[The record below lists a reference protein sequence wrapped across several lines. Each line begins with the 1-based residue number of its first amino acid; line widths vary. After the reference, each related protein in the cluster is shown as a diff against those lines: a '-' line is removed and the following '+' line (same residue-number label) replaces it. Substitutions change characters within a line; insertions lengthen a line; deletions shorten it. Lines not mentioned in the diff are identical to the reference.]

1 MQHLHSASARI
12 ALALVLAIAPVAQA
26 ADGPPDPERVDIWLL
41 VRSSLFG
48 DRAIAE
54 DAGEVISLRAPARA
68 QDASTVPIG
77 ISTRTEQ
84 TLERFVSKVY
94 LIIDQNPSPVAAI
107 FTFTPDS
114 GRADIETR
122 VRVEDYTWMRA
133 VAEMNDGRLFMSARY
148 VKAAGGCS
156 APYGAAPDFEAFKPR
171 LKLRLDASVA
181 AGEPALAQIMIQH
194 PNSSGLAKDQ
204 MTQLYIPAYYVRT
217 INVTYAGKQIMS
229 AEVDF
234 SISENPNIRFYFVPH
249 ENGELKVVV
258 VDTKEREIQGAVR
271 VELGGEE
278 VKK

>member
-1 MQHLHSASARI
+1 MPHLHCVCARILVAFILAASA
-12 ALALVLAIAPVAQA
+12 VAQA
-26 ADGPPDPERVDIWLL
+26 ADGPPDPSQVGIWLL
-41 VRSSLFG
+41 VRNSLFG
-48 DRAIAE
+48 DRAMVE
-54 DAGEVISLRAPARA
+54 DTGQVVSLRAPARA
-68 QDASTVPIG
+68 QDASTVPIA
-77 ISTRTEQ
+77 ISTRTDQ
-84 TLERFVSKVY
+84 TLEHYVSKLY

-133 VAEMNDGRLFMSARY
+133 VAEMNDGRLFMAARY

-156 APYGAAPDFEAFKPR
+156 APYGTAPDFDAFKPR
-171 LKLRLDASVA
+171 LKLRLDASIA
-181 AGEPALAQIMIQH
+181 AGEPALAQLMIQH

-217 INVTYAGKQIMS
+217 INVTYAGKAIMS

-234 SISENPNIRFYFVPH
+234 SISENPNIRFYFVPR
-249 ENGELKVVV
+249 EAGELKAVV

-271 VELGGEE
+271 VELEREE
-278 VKK
+278 GKR